1 MEFLVVLGI
10 LAVLGLIFEKMEL
23 NSNAAQDIPEDKLM
37 TSEEWDEFERE
48 CLETWAVENP
58 ILKRKD
64 PDTGKIYYMFRSIIV
79 NPDGSKEEGWE
90 EEETDEKYY

>member
-37 TSEEWDEFERE
+37 TPEELKEWEEFERE
-48 CLETWAVENP
+48 CLETWPVMNP
-58 ILKRKD
+58 ILRRKD
-64 PDTGKIYYMFRSIIV
+64 LNTGKTYRVVRGIVV
-79 NPDGSKEEGWE
+79 NPDGTKEEGWKEIE
-90 EEETDEKYY
+90 EE